1 MVNLADFFFVSWL
14 VCLWTTF
21 FSDKTRF
28 TCWTSVSSYRIRCAW
43 HKTLQL
49 LQLNFLLQPWR
60 HRNLWCTWKLLLI
73 LLMEEILHHL
83 GSTYQLVHDFFHQQY
98 FATKVAAGPYPSFT
112 ITLHVLKYCY
122 HVFVLNWSSIILT
135 MASIYDTLQIA
146 SKQALVPYT
155 FITWLVDGFP
165 VSLGHIPT

>member
-49 LQLNFLLQPWR
+49 LQLNFLLQQF
-60 HRNLWCTWKLLLI
+60 
-73 LLMEEILHHL
+73 MMHL
-83 GSTYQLVHDFFHQQY
+83 EV
-98 FATKVAAGPYPSFT
+98 V
-112 ITLHVLKYCY
+112 V
-122 HVFVLNWSSIILT
+122 
-135 MASIYDTLQIA
+135 DT
-146 SKQALVPYT
+146 
-155 FITWLVDGFP
+155 VDGRNP
-165 VSLGHIPT
+165 APPGVNLSTGA